1 MVSFDCRCLLSFD
14 FDDFEDFF
22 CSFSLLLLVF
32 LFIINDDEDFV
43 EREKELTIG
52 RFFVVDNLDDEGD
65 AERYDRVVVVDDAGE
80 DIFSLK

>member
-1 MVSFDCRCLLSFD
+1 LVSFDCRCLLSFD